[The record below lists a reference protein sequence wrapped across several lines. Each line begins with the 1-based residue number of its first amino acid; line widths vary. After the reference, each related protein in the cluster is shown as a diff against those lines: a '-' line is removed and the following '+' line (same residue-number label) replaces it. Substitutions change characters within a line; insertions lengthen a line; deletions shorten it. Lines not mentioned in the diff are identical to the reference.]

1 MGAAGAQFKELN
13 GGGRITAV
21 VAGLLLGILGAAGM
35 GCAGFLAEQHALI
48 SYNIV
53 PGAAPGM
60 CQAGVRNWIT
70 HIFMY
75 VLVLWTRI

>member
-1 MGAAGAQFKELN
+1 MKAGGGGAQFSELY

-21 VAGLLLGILGAAGM
+21 VAGLLLAILGAAGM

-53 PGAAPGM
+53 PGETP
-60 CQAGVRNWIT
+60 
-70 HIFMY
+70 
-75 VLVLWTRI
+75 L